1 MSFKKYIPAYYGE
14 IREIEVIAG
23 AQGANIDV
31 LNNELQLAVDNQ
43 FVLTANSKVISIYEE
58 LFQIK
63 SDPTAEDLSFRR
75 QRVLNRLKTRPPFT
89 ERYLKE
95 RLVEMFGEGNFELYI
110 DYNKY
115 QLKLESSVS
124 NYNRFKE
131 AEILIREI
139 KPANIEY
146 IQVPLLV
153 EMIKLVERASVQ
165 SVSFFRVGIS
175 VVGNDK
181 LVDIKE
187 ENEVSLY

>member
-14 IREIEVIAG
+14 IREMEAIAG
-23 AQGANIDV
+23 TQGANIDV

-63 SDPTAEDLSFRR
+63 SVPTAEDLSFRR
-75 QRVLNRLKTRPPFT
+75 QRVLNRLKARPPFT

-124 NYNRFKE
+124 NYNWFKE

-146 IQVPLLV
+146 IQAPLLV